1 MFDIDKA
8 YSVIQPGFRFN
19 RHGIEKPLS
28 PKQIQHK
35 IKGVI
40 KPNVTIY
47 YICSQHQLT
56 NLWYY

>member
-1 MFDIDKA
+1 MIDIDKA

-35 IKGVI
+35 ICMMNRKMISASVRELLG
-40 KPNVTIY
+40 
-47 YICSQHQLT
+47 SE
-56 NLWYY
+56 